1 MNDELAKLHIETYN
15 AVADEYEERVET
27 LRPVTVN
34 ALSDLTSLLPAG
46 SRVLDIGCGVG
57 YTVEVLNS
65 LGMNAEGIDIAP
77 AMIAYARKRS
87 PESTFAVGDFLEVD
101 YPTQAYDAVL
111 LWAFIHLF
119 PKDTALAI
127 FEKVIGILKP
137 GGYILIGTTKSDI
150 SREGFEEKKDYTNQ
164 VKRYRRH
171 WTPQDLEAV
180 IHGLGLV
187 IHSTKDRTDEFG
199 KLWMNYIVQKPLEPK
214 A

>member
-1 MNDELAKLHIETYN
+1 MHDELAKLHIETYN

-34 ALSDLTSLLPAG
+34 AFSDLTALLPIG
-46 SRVLDIGCGVG
+46 SRMLDIGCGVG
-57 YTVEVLNS
+57 YTVEILTN

-87 PESTFAVGDFLEVD
+87 PESNFTVGDFLDVD
-101 YPTQAYDAVL
+101 YPTQTYDAVL

-127 FEKVIGILKP
+127 FKKAINILKP

-150 SREGFEEKKDYTNQ
+150 AREGFEEKKDYANH

-171 WTPQDLEAV
+171 WTPQDLELV
-180 IHGLGLV
+180 IEELGLT
-187 IHSTKDRTDEFG
+187 IISTKDRTDEFG
-199 KLWMNYIVQKPLEPK
+199 KLWMNYIVQRPNT
-214 A
+214 AD